1 MQEFANK
8 VAVVTGGASGIGRAL
23 TERFAREGM
32 TVVVADVEQSALD
45 ETLSAVLES
54 GGHAVGR
61 IVDVSS
67 ADAVT
72 ELADETFAE
81 FGGVNVLC
89 NNAGVFMLGRQ
100 WQLTQDDWRW
110 VLGVDLWGVINGI
123 QAFLPRMMDSG
134 QDGHIVNTASSAG
147 FWAIGTHAP
156 YCVSKAGV
164 VAMSECLFSE
174 LAVVESRVKVSVL
187 CPGAV
192 STQIIRSFRN
202 RPSNSHAWGTQ
213 DRSDE
218 SVETFRQVK
227 AAGIDPAIVAD
238 HVVDAIRQERFWILT
253 HLDEAIPRIEDRLAR
268 IREGLLPQVH
278 DAGHLLAAP
287 TPS

>member
-1 MQEFANK
+1 MQDFTGRI
-8 VAVVTGGASGIGRAL
+8 AVVTGGASGIGRAL
-23 TERFAREGM
+23 VERFAREGM
-32 TVVVADVEQSALD
+32 TVVIADVEQSALD
-45 ETLSAVLES
+45 ETLAAVRSL
-54 GGHAVGR
+54 GARAIGR
-61 IVDVSS
+61 IVDVS
-67 ADAVT
+67 DGNAVAA
-72 ELADETFAE
+72 LADETFAE
-81 FGGVNVLC
+81 FGKVNVLC

-100 WQLTQDDWRW
+100 WQLTPDDWRW
-110 VLGVDLWGVINGI
+110 VLGVDLWGVISGI
-123 QAFLPRMMDSG
+123 QAFLPRMMESG
-134 QDGHIVNTASSAG
+134 EDGYIVNTASSAA

-174 LAVVESRVKVSVL
+174 LAVAQSRVKVSVL

-202 RPSNSHAWGTQ
+202 RPRTSRAWGTQ
-213 DRSDE
+213 DRSEE

-238 HVVDAIRQERFWILT
+238 HVIDAIRQERFWILT
-253 HLDEAIPRIEDRLAR
+253 HLEEAIPRMEDRLAR
-268 IREGLLPQVH
+268 IRDGLPPQVH

-287 TPS
+287 TSS